1 MAILEKDER
10 KILLGIGI
18 GLGAG
23 LLIKSLAP
31 AFQGMGRPV
40 AKAAIRGGIG
50 RFDAGRETLARWRE
64 TWEDL
69 IAEVRAEMEEVAKAA
84 VEVEEAAEEA
94 EEGGEE

>member
-1 MAILEKDER
+1 MALIEKDEQ

-18 GLGAG
+18 GLGLG
-23 LLIKSLAP
+23 LLVKSLAP

-40 AKAAIRGGIG
+40 AKAAIRGGMG
-50 RFDAGRETLARWRE
+50 RLDAGRERLARWKE

-69 IAEVRAEMEEVAKAA
+69 VAEVRAEMEEIGKAA
-84 VEVEEAAEEA
+84 VDEVIEE

>member
-1 MAILEKDER
+1 MAIFEKGEQ

-23 LLIKSLAP
+23 LLVKSLAP
-31 AFQGMGRPV
+31 AFHGMGRPV

-50 RFDAGRETLARWRE
+50 RLDASRETMARWKE

-69 IAEVRAEMEEVAKAA
+69 VAEVRAEMEEVAKAA
-84 VEVEEAAEEA
+84 AEVEEVAEEA
-94 EEGGEE
+94 EAGEEE